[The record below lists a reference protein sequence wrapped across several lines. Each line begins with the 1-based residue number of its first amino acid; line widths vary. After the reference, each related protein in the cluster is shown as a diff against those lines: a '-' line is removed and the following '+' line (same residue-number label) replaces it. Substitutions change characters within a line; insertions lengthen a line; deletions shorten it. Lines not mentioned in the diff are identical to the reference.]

1 MTFEN
6 TRDSFDT
13 QSRDA
18 SGKVVRVMVVDDSL
32 TARTVLGKVVDR
44 TDDLSLVGTASS
56 AEQAIGLLD
65 TVVVD
70 VILLD
75 LEMPGMGGLAGL
87 PHILEKS
94 GGAKVLVVSSLTAE
108 GAQET
113 ISALSMGASDVV
125 QKPEP
130 GQFNAEYRA
139 DLAKRIRALAGAP
152 VSASFEQAADESA
165 RKVDEPELRK
175 APNKSVDCIAIGGS
189 TGGIHS
195 LVQFLGKLPKS
206 IVTPI
211 VVTQHL
217 PNAFIPI
224 FASQVETASNRPT
237 RIAEDGMELKRGE
250 ILVAPGDGHV
260 SFVRDGARAVVKITH
275 EAVASGCCPS
285 VDPMLAT
292 LGEVLEGRVI
302 GVVLSGMGRDGQN
315 GAKTLV
321 ENGGI
326 MVAECEETSAVWGM
340 PRGIAEAGLAS
351 EIAAPVDLAHWIT
364 RRTAVAV

>member
-1 MTFEN
+1 MSFEN
-6 TRDSFDT
+6 TRDNFDT
-13 QSRDA
+13 GAGDA
-18 SGKVVRVMVVDDSL
+18 SDGAVRVMVVDDSL
-32 TARTVLGKVVDR
+32 TARTVLGKVIER
-44 TDDLSLVGTASS
+44 TDELSLAGTASS

-113 ISALSMGASDVV
+113 ITALSMGASDVV

-139 DLAKRIRALAGAP
+139 DLAKRIRALAGAT
-152 VSASFEQAADESA
+152 AAPAAEEVAQDTAPQVE
-165 RKVDEPELRK
+165 EPTLRK
-175 APNKSVDCIAIGGS
+175 APNTSVDCIAIGGS

-206 IVTPI
+206 INTPI

-237 RIAEDGMELKRGE
+237 RIAEDGMELTRGE

-260 SFVRDGARAVVKITH
+260 SFMRKGAQVVVKITH
-275 EAVASGCCPS
+275 EAVPSGCCPS

-292 LGEVLEGRVI
+292 LGEALEGRVI

-321 ENGGI
+321 EHGGT